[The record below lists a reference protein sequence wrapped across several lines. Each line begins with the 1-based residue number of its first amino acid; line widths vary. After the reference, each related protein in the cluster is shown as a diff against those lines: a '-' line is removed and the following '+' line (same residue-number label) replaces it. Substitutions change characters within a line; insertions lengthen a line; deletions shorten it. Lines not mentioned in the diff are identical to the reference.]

1 MNAVLNMMN
10 SQNQATAMM
19 GMNNPSGLPR
29 AGMNAGGVQGGMNYE
44 MLRSMMQRNPDGS
57 VNMNQQT

>member
-1 MNAVLNMMN
+1 MMN

-29 AGMNAGGVQGGMNYE
+29 AGMNHAGGVQGGMNYD
-44 MLRSMMQRNPDGS
+44 MLRSMIQRNADGS